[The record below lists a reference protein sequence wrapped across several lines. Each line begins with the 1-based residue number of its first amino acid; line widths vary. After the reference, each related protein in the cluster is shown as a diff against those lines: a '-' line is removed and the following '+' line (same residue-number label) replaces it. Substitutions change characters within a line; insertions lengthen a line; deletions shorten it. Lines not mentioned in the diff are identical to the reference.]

1 MIFIQIILYSGAPQG
16 FPLPLAYNRSRSFW
30 RNRAY
35 HTLDSEY
42 RRSYQYPLRP
52 TTASIGRYTFSCRIP
67 ADAIIP
73 LTLPMYRKRLPQTTY
88 VREFNEKVPSQIYMK
103 DFVDSFSGPMDQ

>member
-1 MIFIQIILYSGAPQG
+1 
-16 FPLPLAYNRSRSFW
+16 LAYNRSRSFW

-52 TTASIGRYTFSCRIP
+52 TTAVHGRYTFSCRNP

-73 LTLPMYRKRLPQTTY
+73 LTLPMWRKKSCQTTY
-88 VREFNEKVPSQIYMK
+88 VREFNEKAPSQLYMK
-103 DFVDSFSGPMDQ
+103 DFVDSFDGPMDQ